1 MKTLKMQ
8 YLSKD
13 RVIVTTCPLIIFQ
26 LRKLLLFQMTA
37 LQEANNQT
45 PSMPFIWLKKIPKQV
60 CGKTEARGLK

>member
-26 LRKLLLFQMTA
+26 LFQMTA